1 MFPSIYDTDGI
12 VRIECACY
20 SVPTICIENTGVASV
35 IENDRNGF
43 IEKNDVMA
51 FVKRIDWLIKNV
63 DFLKKVGQNAN
74 LEIYNTWE
82 NVCAK
87 LHELYENKLEEFASK
102 KKNKRKEKE
111 KIKNAKI
118 TKK

>member
-35 IENDRNGF
+35 IKNNHNGF
-43 IEKNDVMA
+43 IEKNDVSA
-51 FVKRIDWLIKNV
+51 FVKRIDELIKNV

-82 NVCAK
+82 DVCEK
-87 LHELYENKLEEFASK
+87 LHVLYESKLEEYHHNK
-102 KKNKRKEKE
+102 KKKRKEKV

-118 TKK
+118 KEK